1 MLTLN
6 VFFKVYDDSFIDK
19 KPIKSSQLTI
29 TINKTEIHLD
39 EIKTYLV
46 LKMSKGQKEIF
57 FPNMICIFSIDVMDA
72 KTHID
77 VVSFDQEP
85 PIILQNKTKK
95 EIKVLEVFTKDD
107 YRLVGLSFMNF
118 DLRNTKISINSMS
131 LNISGSCRLFP
142 NLIES
147 NIECVNINIHPIRFE
162 FGEKSSVPFVLEHTT
177 IGNMKIIGID
187 IVSSDTK
194 DVLKLKNYSN
204 IQFLDISDLKFKS
217 QDVDVGVYISSDSNI
232 SHLIMSDDM
241 ESN

>member
-6 VFFKVYDDSFIDK
+6 VFFRMLDDTFLNK
-19 KPIKSSQLTI
+19 KATKTNQLLI

-57 FPNMICIFSIDVMDA
+57 FPNMLCILSIDVIDA
-72 KTHID
+72 KKHID

-85 PIILQNKTKK
+85 PIILQNKTQK
-95 EIKVLEVFTKDD
+95 EIRILEVFTKDD

-118 DLRNTKISINSMS
+118 DLRQTKISINSMS
-131 LNISGSCRLFP
+131 LNISGSCQLFP

-147 NIECVNINIHPIRFE
+147 NIECVNINVHPIRFE
-162 FGEKSSVPFVLEHTT
+162 FGEKSSIPFILEHTT

-187 IVSSDTK
+187 IISSDAK
-194 DVLKLKNYSN
+194 DILKLKSYSN
-204 IQFLDISDLKFKS
+204 IQFLDISDLKFKNK
-217 QDVDVGVYISSDSNI
+217 DVDVGVHISSDSNI